1 MAGRPPGAKNKK
13 GMLIAWAGGERDPA
27 LFLAEVMVN
36 QGEDP
41 NRRTQAAVALLPYV
55 HRKLPMAVEA
65 DINATGS
72 FTLEIRRYGDEP
84 AKPAG

>member
-1 MAGRPPGAKNKK
+1 MSRPKGSTNKPK
-13 GMLIAWAGGERDPA
+13 LISWAGGDRDPA
-27 LFLAEVMVN
+27 LLLARFMMNEA
-36 QGEDP
+36 EDP